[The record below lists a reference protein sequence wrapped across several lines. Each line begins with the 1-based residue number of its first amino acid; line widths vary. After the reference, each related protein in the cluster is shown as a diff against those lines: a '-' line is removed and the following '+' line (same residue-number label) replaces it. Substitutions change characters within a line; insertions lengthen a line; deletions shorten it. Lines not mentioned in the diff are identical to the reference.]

1 MLVGID
7 ASRTVAG
14 KLTGTEYY
22 AVNLIQAIATLDQ
35 HNQYR
40 LYFNV
45 PFQKPIVRQENFQ
58 MRVMPFP
65 RLWTQ
70 LRLALECLLDPPQ
83 ILFVPSHTLPV
94 IRSPKTKTIVTVHDL
109 GAEFLAEYHQFPQK
123 LYLNRSTEYVARHAD
138 HLIAVSNSTKND
150 LQKIFQVPEKRVT
163 VVYEGVDLERF
174 KPLKEKKDLERIRQ
188 KYQLK
193 NEFLL
198 FVGTI
203 QPRKNLANLIEAF
216 ALYLQESKKN
226 IDLVLVGKKGWL
238 TDEIYA
244 KPKLLGIQEK
254 VFFLDYVAESDLPYF
269 YNLASLFVLPSL
281 YEGFGLPILEAMACG
296 CPVAGSDCSSI
307 PEVIGEAG
315 LLFNPNSPQEISRSI
330 HEMLENENLRAEK
343 ISQGLKRVK
352 GFSWEKAAQKTLQLF
367 EKIYHE
373 S

>member
-7 ASRTVAG
+7 ASRTVLG

-22 AVNLIQAIATLDQ
+22 ALNLIQALARLDRD
-35 HNQYR
+35 NQYR
-40 LYFNV
+40 LYFNT

-58 MRVMPFP
+58 NRVMPFP

-70 LRLALECLLDPPQ
+70 FRLGLECLLNPPE

-123 LYLNRSTEYVARHAD
+123 LYLNRSTEYVACHAD
-138 HLIAVSNSTKND
+138 QIIAVSNSTKRD
-150 LQKIFQVPEKRVT
+150 LQKIFSVPESRVT
-163 VVYEGVDLERF
+163 VIYEGVDLERF
-174 KPLKEKKDLERIRQ
+174 KPLKKKEDLERIRQ
-188 KYQLK
+188 KYQLL

-216 ALYLQESKKN
+216 ARSLSESRKK

-238 TDEIYA
+238 TDEIYG
-244 KPKLLGIQEK
+244 KPKLLGIEER
-254 VFFLDYVAESDLPYF
+254 VFFLDYVTAEDLPYF
-269 YNLASLFVLPSL
+269 YNLASLFVLSSF

-296 CPVAGSDCSSI
+296 CPVIGSNCSSI

-315 LLFNPNSPQEISRSI
+315 LLFNPNSPREISRSI
-330 HEMLENENLRAEK
+330 REMLENENLRAEK

-352 GFSWEKAAQKTLQLF
+352 GFTWEKTAQKTLKLF
-367 EKIYHE
+367 EKIYYE